1 MEITIKLS
9 TLWLRREAPS
19 KDEEDR
25 KEDLKFSNDERTSWR
40 EAVKRN
46 IQPTSLPRQ
55 SRRDGETVETVVG
68 KTLVGRGTSSACK
81 RSRSQPS
88 YSIRARSL
96 RRLHQ
101 TGRMYGSISPLNHH
115 RLGAWQSGG
124 VHVRLTNLS

>member
-1 MEITIKLS
+1 SI
-9 TLWLRREAPS
+9 
-19 KDEEDR
+19 
-25 KEDLKFSNDERTSWR
+25 
-40 EAVKRN
+40 
-46 IQPTSLPRQ
+46 PRQ
-55 SRRDGETVETVVG
+55 SLRDGETVETVVG

-124 VHVRLTNLS
+124 VHVRPTSIPSRGGRWDRPPPLLPQLLVTGVL